1 MSEQDKAKGTDGLV
15 QPVASV
21 ARPLLQREAH
31 FDKPP
36 EIFAADNRGFFSF
49 PLTEDGVGYQELTG
63 LDEIRLTLSLWHPS
77 EKQVIDYDKAYVEV
91 RVSLDP
97 DDEHWTRIA
106 EVEPVVP
113 PYNTGQRF
121 DGWIVLPV
129 LSLRMALQVYGG
141 GFAARS
147 RIQLRSSAFFVG

>member
-1 MSEQDKAKGTDGLV
+1 MTSQDTSNSQD
-15 QPVASV
+15 PTSV
-21 ARPLLQREAH
+21 VVPGVPRPLLQREAH
-31 FDKPP
+31 FDKAP

-49 PLTEDGVGYQELTG
+49 PLSTDGQAYHALEG

-141 GFAARS
+141 GFEPRS

>member
-1 MSEQDKAKGTDGLV
+1 MNA
-15 QPVASV
+15 PSV
-21 ARPLLQREAH
+21 AQGSHKPLLQREAH
-31 FDKPP
+31 FDPAP

-49 PLTEDGVGYQELTG
+49 PLTQGSEAYQELTG

-77 EKQVIDYDKAYVEV
+77 EKQVIDYDKAYVEI
-91 RVSLDP
+91 RASLNP

-129 LSLRMALQVYGG
+129 LGLNMALQVYGG
-141 GFAARS
+141 GFQPRS
-147 RIQLRSSAFFVG
+147 RIQIRSSAFFVG